1 MSARGGEAQR
11 MIINQSRLRKVIP
24 VASGKGGVG
33 KSILSANLGIMLAAY
48 GRRTVLVDL
57 DLGGSNLH
65 TYLGLKNRQ
74 AGIGNFVSDKS
85 LGFENIIV
93 DTPYTNL
100 KFIAGDVLVTGTA
113 NLVHAQR
120 RSLISRIEKL
130 DADFVIL
137 DLGSGTGLNVIDFF
151 LIANSGIIVSTPQTP
166 AVLNAYNFL
175 KNAVFRQL
183 QRSLSTPKKAVSYL
197 KNVVKDKTPG
207 ATPTIAQILEK
218 IHSISPRAGTEARQ
232 TIATLMPH
240 LVLNMGESPEDLEIG
255 YNLRDL
261 ISKNLEIELGC
272 LGFLY
277 QDKAVGAA
285 VKGLQPVVVEREDS
299 LVSREIDRIAQKLL
313 QSPQFPNMPLDRE
326 EYEDSFGL
334 AAIEAQ
340 NDFTDVEGVE
350 DMRRAGI
357 SPEDFFAVI
366 AAQKKRIEELQGTV
380 RMLTMGRNK

>member
-1 MSARGGEAQR
+1 
-11 MIINQSRLRKVIP
+11 MIINQTQLRKVIP

-74 AGIGNFVSDKS
+74 PGIGNFIADKS
-85 LGFENIIV
+85 LDFNSLVV

-100 KFIAGDVLVTGTA
+100 KFVAGDVLVSGTA
-113 NLVHAQR
+113 NLMHAQR
-120 RSLISRIEKL
+120 KALITRIEKI

-151 LIANSGIIVSTPQTP
+151 LIANAGILVSTPQTP
-166 AVLNAYNFL
+166 AILNAYNFL

-183 QRSLSTPKKAVSYL
+183 QRNLTGPKKVASYL
-197 KNVVKDKTPG
+197 KDVVKDKTPG

-218 IHSISPRAGTEARQ
+218 IERISSKAGAEARD
-232 TIATLMPH
+232 LVNVLFPH
-240 LVLNMGESPEDLEIG
+240 VVVNMGESPDDLEIA

-261 ISKNLEIELGC
+261 VTKNLAINLGC
-272 LGFLY
+272 LGFVY
-277 QDKAVGAA
+277 QDKAVAA
-285 VKGLQPVVVEREDS
+285 AIKGLKPVVVDREDS

-313 QSPQFPNMPLDRE
+313 QSPQYPIMPLDTR

-340 NDFTDVEGVE
+340 NDFGEVEGIG
-350 DMRRAGI
+350 DMRQAGI
-357 SPEDFFAVI
+357 SPEDFLAII
-366 AAQKKRIEELQGTV
+366 AAQKKKIEELQGTV
-380 RMLTMGRNK
+380 RMLTINQR

>member
-1 MSARGGEAQR
+1 VVEKHASKAER
-11 MIINQSRLRKVIP
+11 MIINQTQLRKVIP

-33 KSILSANLGIMLAAY
+33 KSILSANLGIMLASY

-74 AGIGNFVSDKS
+74 PGIGNYVSDKS
-85 LGFENIIV
+85 LDFNSLIV

-113 NLVHAQR
+113 NLIHSQR
-120 RSLISRIEKL
+120 KGLISRIEKL
-130 DADFVIL
+130 EADFVVL

-151 LIANSGIIVSTPQTP
+151 LIANSGIIVTTPQTP

-175 KNAVFRQL
+175 KNAVFRHL
-183 QRSLSTPKKAVSYL
+183 QRNLSSPKKVVNYL
-197 KNVVKDKTPG
+197 KDVVKDKAPG
-207 ATPTIAQILEK
+207 ATPTISQILEK
-218 IHSISPRAGTEARQ
+218 IDRISQKAGGEARDLVN
-232 TIATLMPH
+232 AVFPH
-240 LVLNMGESPEDLEIG
+240 LVVNMAESPEDLEIA

-261 ISKNLEIELGC
+261 VTKNLSVNFGC

-277 QDKAVGAA
+277 QDKAVAA
-285 VKGLQPVVVEREDS
+285 AIKGLKPVVVEREDS
-299 LVSREIDRIAQKLL
+299 LVSREIDRIAQKIL
-313 QSPQFPNMPLDRE
+313 QSPQFPIMPLDTE
-326 EYEDSFGL
+326 EYEDSFGR

-340 NDFTDVEGVE
+340 NDFSDVEGIE

-357 SPEDFFAVI
+357 APEDFLAII

-380 RMLTMGRNK
+380 RMLTMKER